1 MQIENAISNARIIVR
16 NYLNT
21 DLSFVTGMWFDEEN
35 GKYLSDPTKEYVD
48 DVYQKALEK
57 MENSS
62 DGYYLVIETKD
73 TQRPIGSCCIFPD
86 EKKEAYDIGYCIHK
100 DYWKQ
105 GYGTDTIFLVKE
117 WIREHGEKEITA
129 EVAKDNL
136 ASNLLLKKFGFK
148 IKRESKFKKYNMD
161 VHYDSYIYSLA
172 LR

>member
-16 NYLNT
+16 NYSST

-48 DVYQKALEK
+48 DGYQKALEK
-57 MENSS
+57 MENSP
-62 DGYYLVIETKD
+62 DGYYLVIEMKD

-86 EKKEAYDIGYCIHK
+86 EKKEVYDIGYCIHK
-100 DYWKQ
+100 DYWNQ
-105 GYGTDTIFLVKE
+105 GYGTNTILLVKE
-117 WIREHGEKEITA
+117 WIREHGGKEITA

-136 ASNLLLKKFGFK
+136 ASNLLLKKFGF
-148 IKRESKFKKYNMD
+148 IPKRESKFKKYNMN